1 MKEKTWTYAGTI
13 IIVVLLITTS
23 VAFIS
28 NAKNKRNYK
37 EEKLRN
43 ETVSQQNQ
51 QVSQELDKVK
61 GEMAALTTKKESEDK
76 EMAQTES
83 RLTKTENRIAYISKE
98 NSSLMKDKDELAQ
111 LQKSKSDLDKVF
123 EDMKL
128 KQETASSRIKELENS
143 AILLDAQKKEL
154 SGKLA
159 DAEKY
164 RTDNVQIYGL
174 KGNKNEKV
182 TFLAR
187 RAKKLHLSFDIP
199 QNLTEA
205 ISFKIITP
213 SGTTISPE
221 NKSISWLVK
230 PDSGNLTASL
240 SSFPG
245 EFDASRKVALTYTPK
260 EKLKKGEYMIQ
271 IYSNDKNIG
280 NCRLRLR

>member
-43 ETVSQQNQ
+43 ESVSSQNQ
-51 QVSQELDKVK
+51 QVSQDLEKVK
-61 GEMAALTTKKESEDK
+61 SDMASLTTKKESEDK
-76 EMAQTES
+76 AIAETES
-83 RLTKTENRIAYISKE
+83 KLAKTENRIAYLSKE
-98 NSSLMKDKDELAQ
+98 NSSLLKDRVELVQ
-111 LQKSKSDLDKVF
+111 LQKSKSDLDKVY
-123 EDMKL
+123 EDLKL
-128 KQETASSRIKELENS
+128 KQETASSRIKDLENS
-143 AILLDAQKKEL
+143 AILLDAKKKEL
-154 SGKLA
+154 SGNLA

-164 RTDNVQIYGL
+164 RTDNIEIYGSR
-174 KGNKNEKV
+174 GNKNDKI

-187 RAKKLHLSFDIP
+187 RTKKLNLSFDVP

-205 ISFKIITP
+205 ISLKIITP

-221 NKSISWLVK
+221 DKSLSFLVK
-230 PDSGNLTASL
+230 PDSGSLTASL

-260 EKLKKGEYMIQ
+260 EKLKKGVYLIQ
-271 IYSNDKNIG
+271 IFSNDKNIG
-280 NCRLRLR
+280 NCRLKLR